1 MGIYELDAVLP
12 GVLPELRNL
21 RDRGNI
27 DGRIILMRVLG
38 ALYECSEFVFWK
50 SCQLSFYGVE
60 NASKIDK
67 YRGINIVFLR
77 LHLASWG

>member
-21 RDRGNI
+21 KDRGNI

-38 ALYECSEFVFWK
+38 ALYECFEFVFVK
-50 SCQLSFYGVE
+50 RA
-60 NASKIDK
+60 N
-67 YRGINIVFLR
+67 
-77 LHLASWG
+77 